1 MYTGFSRLGAKVNEN
16 FCYAKVSRLK
26 FQVRKRF
33 VGFSF

>member
-26 FQVRKRF
+26 FLIVRRPEP
-33 VGFSF
+33 GT